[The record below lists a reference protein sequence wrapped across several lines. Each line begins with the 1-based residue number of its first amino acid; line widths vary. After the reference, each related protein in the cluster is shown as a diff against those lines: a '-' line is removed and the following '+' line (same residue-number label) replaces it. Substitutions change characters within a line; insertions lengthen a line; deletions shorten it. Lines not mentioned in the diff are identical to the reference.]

1 MSPNV
6 AELVNELHAE
16 AHRGEAALL
25 SRYVELVQQAAKGKL
40 SPEAAADAAR
50 LAYEMELPP
59 DRFDRDLSIVKRR
72 ASLEAQIE
80 ADAEAKANHQQRAEA
95 YRARV
100 AELENE
106 IKLTKQAWMQMRG
119 ELLARQQRRVELE
132 NTIAEHPHLFA
143 DAAALTGEQWNAI
156 RH

>member
-25 SRYVELVQQAAKGKL
+25 SRYVDLVQQAAKEKL
-40 SPEAAADAAR
+40 SPEAAAEAAR

-59 DRFDRDLSIVKRR
+59 DRFDRDLAVVKRR

-80 ADAEAKANHQQRAEA
+80 ADKAQAATDRAQREA
-95 YRARV
+95 ARV
-100 AELENE
+100 RIKELEDA
-106 IKLTKQAWMQMRG
+106 IKATRAVPYRLHHEAM
-119 ELLARQQRRVELE
+119 ARQQRREQLAK
-132 NTIAEHPHLFA
+132 TIAEHPHLF
-143 DAAALTGEQWNAI
+143 DEAATLTGEQWNAI
-156 RH
+156 RK